1 MRPHSTTPLRNLL
14 QLHPLVPIAACFAFG
29 VAMGNRFCNPE
40 WWPWLLGA
48 FVALLALAVLC
59 LRRPQVCSA
68 LLLLV
73 ATVGGSMAV
82 AVANVRADTTLPE
95 GQNLYEAVVADEPT
109 ATNGTTV
116 RADLIIASGHLAG
129 RTVRCYF
136 AIDTITNRH
145 AALCVGTGVSVSTQL
160 RKPTNRHDSRFD
172 YTTYL
177 KSHGIVATAYAS
189 TSRWQFATVALSD
202 ISISDRA
209 HIALMRLRHDILQ
222 RCARLGLSPDALAIA
237 SAMTLGDKSAITS
250 GVREAYSATGVAH
263 ILALSGMHIGI
274 IYSLLALLVIG
285 RRHSAVRELLLM
297 AAVWGYVAVVG
308 MPPSAVRAAL
318 MITVYSIVGLTER
331 RRAPLN
337 VLAFAALL
345 MLVAN
350 PLVLFDIGFQ
360 LSFTA
365 VAFILVFHSPLS
377 SLVPVPF
384 QRRHHAVR
392 FVWQLVVLS
401 VVATAGTMPLVACHF
416 GRLPVY
422 FIVANLAVVPAA
434 MAIVYGFIAIAALSP
449 VPVASQWLA
458 HTLSVFVSWLNG
470 FLLWVSSWPYAT
482 IAIPPLSTLQV
493 ALLYVAVVSMLSS
506 ITILIR
512 RRYMNRVDIM

>member
-1 MRPHSTTPLRNLL
+1 MRQRSTTPLHNLL

-29 VAMGNRFCNPE
+29 IAMGNRLCATE

-48 FVALLALAVLC
+48 FVALLALVFLC
-59 LRRPQVCSA
+59 MRRPVVCSV

-73 ATVGGSMAV
+73 ATVGGSLSV
-82 AVANVRADTTLPE
+82 AIANMRADTSLPE
-95 GQNLYEAVVADEPT
+95 GQNQYEAVVAGEPT
-109 ATNGTTV
+109 PTNGTTV
-116 RADLIIASGHLAG
+116 RADLIVASGYMAG

-136 AIDTITNRH
+136 AIDSIGHRH
-145 AALCVGTGVSVSTQL
+145 AALCVGTGVTLRTQL

-172 YTTYL
+172 YAAYL
-177 KSHGIVATAYAS
+177 RSHGIVATAYAS
-189 TSRWQFATVALSD
+189 TSRWQFATVDLSA
-202 ISISDRA
+202 ISISSRA
-209 HIALMRLRHDILQ
+209 HIALMRLRHDILL

-318 MITVYSIVGLTER
+318 MITVYSILGLTER

-360 LSFTA
+360 LSFSA
-365 VAFILVFHSPLS
+365 VAFILVFHAPLS
-377 SLVPVPF
+377 SLVPRSF
-384 QRRHHAVR
+384 QRRHPIVR
-392 FVWQLVVLS
+392 FLWQLVVMS

-434 MAIVYGFIAIAALSP
+434 MVIVYGFIALAALSA
-449 VPVASQWLA
+449 VPVAGQWLA
-458 HTLSVFVSWLNG
+458 SALSVFVSWLNA
-470 FLLWVSSWPYAT
+470 FLLWVSSWPCAT
-482 IAIPPLSTLQV
+482 IAIPPLSPLLV
-493 ALLYVAVVSMLSS
+493 ALLYVAVTCMLYA
-506 ITILIR
+506 ITILIHR
-512 RRYMNRVDIM
+512 HYMNRVDVI